1 METVKSIGID
11 AGSTTLKIVGVNGEG
26 KILFSVV
33 EDADPR
39 IEEQTQELLKKLKEI
54 HEIKNPKIV
63 ATGYGSNLI
72 KADKKVTEITCHAK
86 GIYEYFKTGGTA
98 VDVGGQDNKV
108 ILISKSGKVVDFLM
122 NDKCAS
128 GTGRFLENTA
138 WRLKIPIEKMAELA
152 LKSDGEVQISSTC
165 AVFAESEVISHL
177 SRGQKLEHVIKGLHR
192 AMVKRITS
200 MIYAVGFNPPLML
213 SGGVAKNRAV
223 VEMLEEELSEKPLI
237 PENPQT
243 VGAFGAALIG
253 LSE

>member
-11 AGSTTLKIVGVNGEG
+11 AGSTTLKIVGVNEEG
-26 KILFSVV
+26 KILFSIV

-39 IEEQTQELLKKLKEI
+39 IEEQTQKLLNTLKKNYV
-54 HEIKNPKIV
+54 IKNAKMV

-72 KADKKVTEITCHAK
+72 EANKKVTEITCHAK

-98 VDVGGQDNKV
+98 VDIGGQDNKV

-138 WRLKIPIEKMAELA
+138 WRLKIPVEKMVELA
-152 LKSDGEVQISSTC
+152 LNSDGEVKISSTC

-223 VEMLEEELSEKPLI
+223 VNMLEEELGEKPLI
-237 PENPQT
+237 PDNPQII
-243 VGAFGAALIG
+243 GAFGAALIG

>member
-11 AGSTTLKIVGVNGEG
+11 AGSTTLKIVGINGEG
-26 KILFSVV
+26 KILFSIV
-33 EDADPR
+33 EDADPKV
-39 IEEQTQELLKKLKEI
+39 EEQTQRLLDKLKEKY
-54 HEIKNPKIV
+54 ETKNSKIV

-72 KADKKVTEITCHAK
+72 EADKKVTEITCHAR

-98 VDVGGQDNKV
+98 VDIGGQDNKV

-177 SRGQKLEHVIKGLHR
+177 SRGHKLEHVIKGLHR

-223 VEMLEEELSEKPLI
+223 IEMLEEELGEKPLI
-237 PENPQT
+237 PENPQI

>member
-1 METVKSIGID
+1 MEKVKSIGID
-11 AGSTTLKIVGVNGEG
+11 AGSTTLKMVGVDEVG
-26 KILFSVV
+26 KILFSIV
-33 EDADPR
+33 EDADPK
-39 IEEQTQELLKKLKEI
+39 IEEQTDKLLGELRNNYDIE
-54 HEIKNPKIV
+54 NSKIV

-98 VDVGGQDNKV
+98 VDIGGQDNKV
-108 ILISKSGKVVDFLM
+108 ILISKSGKVVDFIM

-138 WRLKIPIEKMAELA
+138 WRLKIPTEKMAELA
-152 LKSDGEVQISSTC
+152 INSDNEVKISSTC
-165 AVFAESEVISHL
+165 AVFAESEVISQL

-200 MIYAVGFNPPLML
+200 MVYAIGFNPPLML
-213 SGGVAKNRAV
+213 SGGVAKNKAV
-223 VEMLEEELSEKPLI
+223 AQMLEEELDEKPLI
-237 PENPQT
+237 PENPQIM
-243 VGAFGAALIG
+243 GAFGAALIG

>member
-1 METVKSIGID
+1 MEKVKSIGID
-11 AGSTTLKIVGVNGEG
+11 AGSTTLKMVGVDEEG
-26 KILFSVV
+26 KILFSII
-33 EDADPR
+33 EDADPK
-39 IEEQTQELLKKLKEI
+39 IEEQTDRLLGEL
-54 HEIKNPKIV
+54 KNNYDIENSKIV

-98 VDVGGQDNKV
+98 VDIGGQDNKV
-108 ILISKSGKVVDFLM
+108 ILISKSGKVIDFIM

-138 WRLKIPIEKMAELA
+138 WRLKIPTEKMAEIA
-152 LKSDGEVQISSTC
+152 LSSDSEVKISSTC
-165 AVFAESEVISHL
+165 AVFAESEVISQL

-200 MIYAVGFNPPLML
+200 MVYTVGFNPPLML
-213 SGGVAKNRAV
+213 SGGVAKNKAV
-223 VEMLEEELSEKPLI
+223 AQMLEEELGEKPLI
-237 PENPQT
+237 PENPQIM
-243 VGAFGAALIG
+243 GAFGAALIG